1 MNQYLAKVLYILT
14 GSKKKLLL
22 LLSIFV
28 FTSIVEAIGIG
39 LIGPFLSFAANPEYI
54 HQFALLDWIYQK
66 LNLQSSGQFIL
77 ILAIGIAALFCFKAG
92 FYFLAQRYIVKFSF
106 RQKSLLRSKLLNAY
120 LNVPYTFYLKAN
132 TANIIKNTILETNKF
147 CWQTLLPLLEFTAN
161 LVLICILLL
170 LLAKTDLL
178 LLTLTLLVLAPV
190 FWLFFRLRKKMARW
204 GKKISLAEQ
213 EMIRTINHGL
223 GGIKETRVIGCEAY
237 FERQMDWEC
246 QQYEQSIATFSM
258 IQKSPRILIEI
269 VLIIFILFFVSFS
282 QVFFQQDIEEITS
295 ILAVFLIAAMRLIPA
310 ASNLINN
317 MGKMQ
322 NSSYALD
329 VLCLDLKAVEELM
342 QQKFVP
348 QNGSLSLGNNQEMT
362 FNSQIEIDNL
372 TYAYPDT
379 SKPAIENISLK
390 IKRGESVALI
400 GKSGA
405 GKTTLV
411 DLILAL
417 LEPQIGD
424 ILVDGVSIYDNL
436 RSWQQLVGYI
446 PQSIHLLDDTIE
458 HNIAFGVEDGAID
471 APRMHQAIATAQLS
485 ETIEQLPQGI
495 HTLVGEQGVR
505 LSGGQRQRIGIARA
519 LYHQREILVLDE
531 ATSALDNETER
542 LVSDAIKSL
551 AGTKTLIII
560 AHRLSTIEHCDR
572 VYVLERG
579 NLVKSGKYQEV
590 CA

>member
-1 MNQYLAKVLYILT
+1 MK
-14 GSKKKLLL
+14 
-22 LLSIFV
+22 
-28 FTSIVEAIGIG
+28 
-39 LIGPFLSFAANPEYI
+39 
-54 HQFALLDWIYQK
+54 
-66 LNLQSSGQFIL
+66 
-77 ILAIGIAALFCFKAG
+77 
-92 FYFLAQRYIVKFSF
+92 YF
-106 RQKSLLRSKLLNAY
+106 
-120 LNVPYTFYLKAN
+120 
-132 TANIIKNTILETNKF
+132 
-147 CWQTLLPLLEFTAN
+147 
-161 LVLICILLL
+161 
-170 LLAKTDLL
+170 
-178 LLTLTLLVLAPV
+178 
-190 FWLFFRLRKKMARW
+190 
-204 GKKISLAEQ
+204 
-213 EMIRTINHGL
+213 
-223 GGIKETRVIGCEAY
+223 GCEAY